1 MNEKQ
6 VAELFVE
13 QQVLQPSQAEDVLN
27 EANLNGKT
35 IVQAMV
41 DSGFVDESGFYRT
54 IAEALGAEYIDFGDK
69 EVAPAFLKLIPSG
82 LARLH
87 RALPIGLS
95 GNTLRVALADAPDP
109 RAAEDLRF
117 ALGKDVDVVVAPT
130 EQIDNRIK
138 EYYGADTTSM
148 EEVLKQL
155 GEAGEML
162 QIRGD
167 DTAEAVEAE
176 ANATPII
183 RFVDLILYQAIQDRA
198 SDIHF
203 EPFENEFKIRYRVD
217 GALYEMSPPPRHLAL
232 PVISRVKVMAN
243 MNIAERRLPQDGRIQ
258 KNIAGRHV
266 DLRVSTLP
274 TQFGES
280 VVLRV
285 LDRSTVNLD
294 LEMLGMPE
302 YVHNYILEIINCP
315 NGIFIATGPT
325 GSGKTTTLYSCL
337 RKINTIDS
345 KLLTAEEPIEYDLE
359 GIVQVPVN
367 EAIGLTFARVLR
379 AFLRQDPDRIML
391 GETRDLETAQIAI
404 QASLTGHLVFTTLHT
419 NDAPGA
425 ITRLIDMGV
434 EPFLISA
441 TLAAVLGQRLLRSI
455 CPNCRAA
462 YTPNASL
469 LAQIELAKKDI
480 GDRKFF
486 YGKGCDSCNNTGY
499 KGRKGIY
506 ELMKITDPL
515 RELVNERAP
524 TVVLKQK
531 AAKRA
536 AKAARVA
543 QPREKRKGI
552 VLFQRKK
559 VKPKILMIF
568 TRQLATLIDAGL
580 PLLRAL
586 NVLAKQERDTV
597 LKNTID
603 KLAESVQGGS
613 TFSESLALYPLI
625 FNDLYVNMVKAGEVG
640 GVLELVLTRLA
651 EFQEKAAK
659 IKNKVAA
666 AMVYPLIVMTMAVAI
681 MGFLLVFIVPKFEA
695 IFHDMLGDRPLP
707 VITKFVLTV
716 SRFVQGHW
724 LVILALLFA
733 AIAGYKFANR
743 TPRGKSTIDRAKLH
757 FPLFGDVIR
766 KTAISRFS
774 RTLGTLVSSGVP
786 ILQALNITRETA
798 GNMVIARAIGQVH
811 ESVKE
816 GESIVQPLEASAVFP
831 PMVVSMIDV
840 GEETGQLPEML
851 LKIADVYDDEVDNSV
866 AAMTAALE
874 PIMIVFLA
882 LVVGTIVIALFLPLI
897 SIIQGLQQ
905 QT

>member
-1 MNEKQ
+1 MNDKQ

-13 QQVLQPSQAEDVLN
+13 QNVLQPSQAEDVLN

-35 IVQAMV
+35 IAQAMV

-54 IAEALGAEYIDFGDK
+54 IAEALGTDYVDLNETEI
-69 EVAPAFLKLIPSG
+69 PAAVLKLIPSG

-87 RALPIGLS
+87 RALPVGLT
-95 GNTLRVALADAPDP
+95 GNCLRVALADPLDP
-109 RAAEDLRF
+109 HAAEDLRF
-117 ALGKDVDVVVAPT
+117 ALGKDVDVVVAPS
-130 EQIDNRIK
+130 EQIENKIK
-138 EYYGADTTSM
+138 DYYGTDTASV

-167 DTAEAVEAE
+167 ESAAAVEAE

-294 LEMLGMPE
+294 LEMLGMPD
-302 YVHNYILEIINCP
+302 YIHTYLLEMIDRP

-345 KLLTAEEPIEYDLE
+345 KLLTAEEPVEYDLE
-359 GIVQVPVN
+359 GIIQVPVN
-367 EAIGLTFARVLR
+367 ENIGLTFARVLR
-379 AFLRQDPDRIML
+379 AFLRQDPDRIMI

-425 ITRLIDMGV
+425 VTRLIDMGV

-441 TLAAVLGQRLLRSI
+441 TLEAVLGQRLLRSI
-455 CPNCRAA
+455 CPNCRTS
-462 YTPNASL
+462 YKPNDSL
-469 LAQIELAKKDI
+469 LAQLEISKRDI
-480 GDRKFF
+480 GDRQFF
-486 YGKGCDSCNNTGY
+486 YGKGCDTCNDTGY

-515 RELVNERAP
+515 RELINERAP

-531 AAKRA
+531 AIELGM
-536 AKAARVA
+536 VA
-543 QPREKRKGI
+543 LRQDGLRS
-552 VLFQRKK
+552 
-559 VKPKILMIF
+559 IF
-568 TRQLATLIDAGL
+568 AG
-580 PLLRAL
+580 
-586 NVLAKQERDTV
+586 DTTIEEV
-597 LKNTID
+597 LKYT
-603 KLAESVQGGS
+603 
-613 TFSESLALYPLI
+613 
-625 FNDLYVNMVKAGEVG
+625 
-640 GVLELVLTRLA
+640 
-651 EFQEKAAK
+651 
-659 IKNKVAA
+659 
-666 AMVYPLIVMTMAVAI
+666 
-681 MGFLLVFIVPKFEA
+681 
-695 IFHDMLGDRPLP
+695 
-707 VITKFVLTV
+707 
-716 SRFVQGHW
+716 
-724 LVILALLFA
+724 
-733 AIAGYKFANR
+733 
-743 TPRGKSTIDRAKLH
+743 
-757 FPLFGDVIR
+757 
-766 KTAISRFS
+766 
-774 RTLGTLVSSGVP
+774 
-786 ILQALNITRETA
+786 
-798 GNMVIARAIGQVH
+798 
-811 ESVKE
+811 
-816 GESIVQPLEASAVFP
+816 
-831 PMVVSMIDV
+831 
-840 GEETGQLPEML
+840 
-851 LKIADVYDDEVDNSV
+851 
-866 AAMTAALE
+866 
-874 PIMIVFLA
+874 
-882 LVVGTIVIALFLPLI
+882 
-897 SIIQGLQQ
+897 
-905 QT
+905 